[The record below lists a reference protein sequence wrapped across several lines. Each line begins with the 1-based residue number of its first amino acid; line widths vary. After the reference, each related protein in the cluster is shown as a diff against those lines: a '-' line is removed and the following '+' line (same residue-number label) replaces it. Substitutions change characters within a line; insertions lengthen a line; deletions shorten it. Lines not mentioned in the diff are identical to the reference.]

1 MEQLAMRRPNLD
13 GLPELPP
20 MPPGYLLRPGCAVD
34 AESLAA
40 LLAIAFATSAWTPE
54 KALSEL
60 LANPDVK
67 QTYLITCEGRVVATA
82 SALLLP
88 ETYPGT
94 GIVHYVAADP
104 EHKGRRLGY
113 LVSLAVLH
121 EFARLGCKDALLRT
135 DDPRLPAIKT
145 YLDLGFEPV
154 FIDETHVARWQK
166 VTAALAAR

>member
-1 MEQLAMRRPNLD
+1 MRRPNLD
-13 GLPELPP
+13 DLPELPP
-20 MPPGYLLRPGCAVD
+20 LPPGYLLRPACEAD

-40 LLAIAFATSAWTPE
+40 LLAKAFDTGAWTPE
-54 KALSEL
+54 RARSDL

-88 ETYPGT
+88 EIYPGT

-104 EHKGRRLGY
+104 EHRGKRLGS
-113 LVSLAVLH
+113 LISLAVLH
-121 EFARLGCKDALLRT
+121 EFARLGCQDARLLT

-154 FIDETHVARWQK
+154 RIDESHAERWRK
-166 VTAALAAR
+166 VYAALAAR